1 MALMGREGEAFMRGF
16 LKTRLGQFK
25 TKAEQDELEKQRQY
39 EADVLAEERQYAKDL
54 LTEKREYEKDLVLDA
69 REWEKTMFNL
79 EQFADLNKM
88 IMQNTVEQQRLDSE
102 ELEKKDE
109 RRDLLIKAYGVPE
122 AAAENIMDMGWGN
135 SDSLFDYF
143 LNAPDTGVVSRF
155 GTNWADPSTLDGAGF
170 PIINY
175 FMPTMDKSQG
185 FSKNTAIDST
195 KNNIPSAGN
204 STINVLTSDTT
215 AGSEAARTGEIQQM
229 ERARPTLISP
239 VNLPEVEEV
248 KAPVAADYNQLIKS
262 VGAVVGSEFDPQG
275 NLKIMDPSKQ
285 VEFNAAMFEANAYIS
300 GGVTADPNQAALQAS
315 YITSSINTQALNM
328 QNMYNMAEEAN
339 AVLRNEQGETIDLNK
354 ANFIEAKFNELMEQ
368 TTNPFL
374 LQYYLQQIGSS
385 QFGRS
390 RDAKTKINSLLSEVL
405 ALQLGTNK

>member
-1 MALMGREGEAFMRGF
+1 MALMGREAEAFMKGF

-25 TKAEQDELEKQRQY
+25 TKAEQEELEKQRQY

-54 LTEKREYEKDLVLDA
+54 LTEKREYEKELVLDA

-109 RRDLLIKAYGVPE
+109 RRNLLEKAYGVPP
-122 AAAENIMDMGWGN
+122 AAADSIMDMGWGN
-135 SDSLFDYF
+135 SDSLLDYF
-143 LNAPDTGVVSRF
+143 LNDPNVGVVSRF

-204 STINVLTSDTT
+204 STINVLTRDTT
-215 AGSEAARTGEIQQM
+215 AGSEAARAGEIKQV
-229 ERARPTLISP
+229 ERVTPTLISP
-239 VNLPEVEEV
+239 VSLPEVEEV
-248 KAPVAADYNQLIKS
+248 KEPVAADYNQLIKS
-262 VGAVVGSEFDPQG
+262 VGAVVGSEFDSQG
-275 NLKIMDPSKQ
+275 NLKIMDSSKQ

-300 GGVTADPNQAALQAS
+300 GGITKDTNQAALQAS
-315 YITSSINTQALNM
+315 YITSSINAQALNM
-328 QNMYNMAEEAN
+328 QNMFDMAEEAN
-339 AVLRNEQGETIDLNK
+339 AVLRNEQGETIELNK
-354 ANFIEAKFNELMEQ
+354 PNFIEAKFNELRDE

-385 QFGRS
+385 PFGRS

>member
-79 EQFADLNKM
+79 EQFADLNKT
-88 IMQNTVEQQRLDSE
+88 IMQNSIEQQRLDSE

-109 RRDLLIKAYGVPE
+109 RRNLLEKAYGVPPP
-122 AAAENIMDMGWGN
+122 AADSIMDMGWGN
-135 SDSLFDYF
+135 SDSLLDYF
-143 LNAPDTGVVSRF
+143 LNDPNVGVVSRF

>member
-1 MALMGREGEAFMRGF
+1 MALMGREAEAFMKGF
-16 LKTRLGQFK
+16 LRTRLGQFK
-25 TKAEQDELEKQRQY
+25 TKAEQEELEKQRQY
-39 EADVLAEERQYAKDL
+39 EADVLAEERQYQKDL
-54 LTEKREYEKDLVLDA
+54 LTEKREYEKELVLDA

-79 EQFADLNKM
+79 EQFADLNKT
-88 IMQNTVEQQRLDSE
+88 IMQNSIEQQRLDSE
-102 ELEKKDE
+102 ELEKRDE
-109 RRDLLIKAYGVPE
+109 RIDLLIKAYGVPE
-122 AAAENIMDMGWGN
+122 SAADNIMDMGWGN

-185 FSKNTAIDST
+185 FNKNTAIDST
-195 KNNIPSAGN
+195 KSNIPSAGN
-204 STINVLTSDTT
+204 STINVLTSGTT
-215 AGSEAARTGEIQQM
+215 AGSEAARSGEIKQM
-229 ERARPTLISP
+229 ERATPTLISP

-262 VGAVVGSEFDPQG
+262 VGSVVGSEFDPQG

-300 GGVTADPNQAALQAS
+300 GGVTQDPNQAALQAS
-315 YITSSINTQALNM
+315 YITSSINTQALNL
-328 QNMYNMAEEAN
+328 QNMFDMAVEAN
-339 AVLRNEQGETIDLNK
+339 AVLRNEQGETIELNK
-354 ANFIEAKFNELMEQ
+354 PNFIEAKFNELMEQ

-385 QFGRS
+385 TFGRS
-390 RDAKTKINSLLSEVL
+390 RDAKTKINSLLSQVL
-405 ALQLGTNK
+405 DLQLGTNK